1 MDRVDAHVA
10 LFNAAV
16 RSNDWPAFVATFAP
30 DAIMGFVG
38 VPAGP
43 FRGRDAIAQAYA
55 NQPPDDTMT
64 VHTVTSSGAR
74 DRVRFGWDGGGDG
87 TMDLLWRGDQV
98 AELFVTFDLT
108 RPEAAP

>member
-16 RSNDWPAFVATFAP
+16 RNNDWSAFVATFAA
-30 DAIMGFVG
+30 DAILGFVG

-55 NQPPDDTMT
+55 TNHPMT
-64 VHTVTSSGAR
+64 
-74 DRVRFGWDGGGDG
+74 
-87 TMDLLWRGDQV
+87 L
-98 AELFVTFDLT
+98 
-108 RPEAAP
+108 